1 MYHKNQLALTDGNS
15 MSLRTTTILRRAS
28 KQSDGTAANSAQAQ
42 PVSPSEPSEPA
53 DAHRQSA
60 AETQARRQQSQPRS
74 ASTSPVPEIDE
85 VAAEINSAMAE
96 LRRRAYENAP
106 RCGGRHAHLV
116 QEWLSVTEAACT
128 FRLSK
133 RVLSAWIKEGLVASF
148 KGQSVNSHR
157 LVHIDSILV
166 YLQQQLQI
174 SKEASLRVPQ
184 NAEDMPASSDEERES
199 DAVIEDD
206 PMRGERAAAGASW
219 RVHVSDVLSPII
231 EP

>member
-1 MYHKNQLALTDGNS
+1 
-15 MSLRTTTILRRAS
+15 MSLRPTMIFRLAP

-42 PVSPSEPSEPA
+42 LVSLSEPSEPA
-53 DAHRQSA
+53 DAHRQLP
-60 AETQARRQQSQPRS
+60 AESQTRRQQAQPRS
-74 ASTSPVPEIDE
+74 TSASPVPEIDE
-85 VAAEINSAMAE
+85 VAAEIDSAVAE

-106 RCGGRHAHLV
+106 RCGGRSAHLV
-116 QEWLSVTEAACT
+116 QEWLSVTEAAST

-174 SKEASLRVPQ
+174 AKEASLRVSQ
-184 NAEDMPASSDEERES
+184 YAEDMPASSDEEFES
-199 DAVIEDD
+199 NATIDDD
-206 PMRGERAAAGASW
+206 PMQGDRAQPSATPRNNLSN
-219 RVHVSDVLSPII
+219 VFSPII